1 MKGGS
6 LISHPPLLKRMTAS
20 NALSTS
26 ARISP
31 SLSQKGVWKHCLLSL
46 PSSPWGNV
54 FAWKLLHLPQPHSKP
69 AQERRAKP
77 TRRGWGWLWE
87 RAAFGF
93 APELGLQRG
102 SGLAEVHFSVN
113 SVSPVLDGAAL
124 NLHLM
129 NKGG

>member
-1 MKGGS
+1 MKRGS
-6 LISHPPLLKRMTAS
+6 LISPPPLLKRMTAG

-31 SLSQKGVWKHCLLSL
+31 SLSQEGVWKCCLLSL

-77 TRRGWGWLWE
+77 TRRGWGWPWE
-87 RAAFGF
+87 RAVFGF

-102 SGLAEVHFSVN
+102 SRLAKVHFSIN
-113 SVSPVLDGAAL
+113 SASPVWEGAVL

-129 NKGG
+129 HK